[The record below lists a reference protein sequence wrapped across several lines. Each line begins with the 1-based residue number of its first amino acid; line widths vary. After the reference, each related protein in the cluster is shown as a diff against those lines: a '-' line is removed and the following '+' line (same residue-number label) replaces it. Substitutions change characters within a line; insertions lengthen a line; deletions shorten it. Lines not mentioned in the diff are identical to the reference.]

1 MRLLLKKIYLII
13 LSTSILFL
21 STTSW
26 LQANTSN
33 YTKKDVSNYLSGIIS
48 SDQNNHSK
56 AYKHFNETQ
65 FLKKEHKK
73 FNIQYIYTLILLE
86 KFKESVVFSK
96 SIWKENELF
105 FELDLILGIDYFIKN
120 DYVKAEEHFNR
131 LRINKNTG
139 YEDVKFTDLIFKD
152 FLGDILKIWVKA
164 STNDKESAYKILN
177 SIPERYHTLT
187 KIQKNFLNCYFDLPE
202 TENFLRE
209 TIDKDE
215 NNFPRYNFF
224 LTNHLI
230 FKNKI
235 KEAEK
240 VISSSRIK
248 NSSNLLLKQ
257 TEKLIINKKEIKI
270 KDFFDCK
277 DPKDNIAEN
286 FYIMANLYST
296 QDNYNLS
303 NFYLKI
309 ALFLNSEFQPYK
321 ALLAENYYF
330 QKKFVLSQ
338 KNFNSIKSIGSVYSW
353 YAAKNIVR
361 IKLKKSDNKSDRKK
375 IIDSLQKELNS
386 LSKPDFEDYFELA
399 NFYNEN
405 EYYDKSIKYYSL
417 ALKDVEKKNFLI
429 SKILYRRGT
438 SYERLGEWEKAERDF
453 NESLN
458 ISPNNPDVLN
468 YLAYSWIEKN
478 KNVSKALKM
487 LVLADKLKSNNGYIT
502 DSLGWAYYKNREYVK
517 AENFL
522 RKAIALMPLDETIN
536 DHYADILW
544 KLNKKIQARYFWSY
558 VLNLENIDTALKE
571 KINKKLLFGIE

>member
-1 MRLLLKKIYLII
+1 MRLFYKNIYLII
-13 LSTSILFL
+13 ISASILFL
-21 STTSW
+21 NTTSW
-26 LQANTSN
+26 LQANTFN

-48 SDQNNHSK
+48 SDQNNHSR
-56 AYKHFNETQ
+56 AYRHFKETQ

-73 FNIQYIYTLILLE
+73 FNIHYIYNLILLE

-120 DYVKAEEHFNR
+120 DYEKAEKHFSR
-131 LRINKNTG
+131 LRINKKNS
-139 YEDVKFTDLIFKD
+139 YEHIKFTDLIFKD
-152 FLGDILKIWVKA
+152 FLGDILITWVKA
-164 STNDKESAYKILN
+164 SQNDKENAYKILN
-177 SIPERYHTLT
+177 NIPKRYHALT
-187 KIQKNFLNCYFDLPE
+187 KIQKNFLNCYFNLPE
-202 TENFLRE
+202 TEKILRK
-209 TIDKDE
+209 TIDRDE
-215 NNFPRYNFF
+215 NDFPRYNFF
-224 LTNHLI
+224 LANHLI

-235 KEAEK
+235 EEAKK
-240 VISSSRIK
+240 VISNSRNK

-257 TEKLIINKKEIKI
+257 TEKLIINKKETKI
-270 KDFFDCK
+270 KDFFDCN
-277 DPKDNIAEN
+277 DPKDNIAES

-296 QDNYNLS
+296 QENYDLS
-303 NFYLKI
+303 NFYLRI

-321 ALLAENYYF
+321 ALLAENYFF
-330 QKKFVLSQ
+330 QKRFVLSH
-338 KNFNSIKSIGSVYSW
+338 KYFNSIKSIGPVYSW
-353 YAAKNIVR
+353 YAAKNIAR

-417 ALKDVEKKNFLI
+417 ALKYGGKKNFLI

-438 SYERLGEWEKAERDF
+438 SYERLGEWKEAEKDF

-478 KNVSKALKM
+478 KNVSEALEM
-487 LVLADKLKSNNGYIT
+487 LVLANKLKSDNGYIT
-502 DSLGWAYYKNREYVK
+502 DSLGWAYYKSSEYVK

-536 DHYADILW
+536 DHYADVLW

-558 VLNLENIDTALKE
+558 VLNLENIDSTLKE